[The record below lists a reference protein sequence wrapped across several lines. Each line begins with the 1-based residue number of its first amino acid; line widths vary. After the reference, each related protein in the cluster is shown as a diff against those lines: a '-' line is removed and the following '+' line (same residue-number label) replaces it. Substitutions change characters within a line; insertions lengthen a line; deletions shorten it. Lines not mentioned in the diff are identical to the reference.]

1 MKLERIGAQHPL
13 FDASF
18 SLYESSFPPN
28 ERRTRADHLLAL
40 QDTDFLPLG
49 AVEDDR
55 LLADVFVWQTED
67 FVYLEHFAVQL
78 LVERRDGEYC
88 KTPLARQLSESF
100 AFVLVDEYQDTN
112 ATQDMIFGSVSRP
125 DNLFMVGDVKQSIY
139 RFRQAMPEIFME
151 KLDRYGPFDGKNYP
165 AKIIL
170 GKNFR
175 SRPEVTEFVN
185 FVFRQLMSQICFR
198 CCTAFIYRFTDFS
211 ASFTIHKA

>member
-67 FVYLEHFAVQL
+67 FVYLEHFAVAAVAARAGDRQPDPPGAAAGG
-78 LVERRDGEYC
+78 EAFHPRDRTAGGRAHPAAARPFTSAMGCRR
-88 KTPLARQLSESF
+88 
-100 AFVLVDEYQDTN
+100 
-112 ATQDMIFGSVSRP
+112 SR
-125 DNLFMVGDVKQSIY
+125 MTMSSC
-139 RFRQAMPEIFME
+139 RFRAA
-151 KLDRYGPFDGKNYP
+151 DRSSRWSSWLIGRSPRRSAGRFSGICWTRVVKYTQYGK
-165 AKIIL
+165 
-170 GKNFR
+170 
-175 SRPEVTEFVN
+175 
-185 FVFRQLMSQICFR
+185 
-198 CCTAFIYRFTDFS
+198 
-211 ASFTIHKA
+211 

>member
-67 FVYLEHFAVQL
+67 FVYLEHFAVQPSLRGQGTGSRILREL
-78 LVERRDGEYC
+78 L
-88 KTPLARQLSESF
+88 Q
-100 AFVLVDEYQDTN
+100 
-112 ATQDMIFGSVSRP
+112 
-125 DNLFMVGDVKQSIY
+125 
-139 RFRQAMPEIFME
+139 
-151 KLDRYGPFDGKNYP
+151 GK
-165 AKIIL
+165 
-170 GKNFR
+170 
-175 SRPEVTEFVN
+175 
-185 FVFRQLMSQICFR
+185 
-198 CCTAFIYRFTDFS
+198 
-211 ASFTIHKA
+211 